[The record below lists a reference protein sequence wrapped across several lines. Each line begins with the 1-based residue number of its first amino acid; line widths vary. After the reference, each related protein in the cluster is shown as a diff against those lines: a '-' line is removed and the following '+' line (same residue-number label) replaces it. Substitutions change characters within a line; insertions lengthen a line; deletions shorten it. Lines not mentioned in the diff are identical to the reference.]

1 MEIDQQSPV
10 EDSQLVKW
18 LTNKL
23 GDLASA
29 PQVNAEALDRSDIFE
44 LSKVISDF
52 FAQEHVAHNDKNYA
66 IVYGLITGY
75 RADQAVS
82 HQEMLDYLSS
92 CVFLFQN

>member
-23 GDLASA
+23 GDFASA
-29 PQVNAEALDRSDIFE
+29 PQASEGVLNRSDIFE
-44 LSKVISDF
+44 LSKVITDF
-52 FAQEHVAHNDKNYA
+52 FAQESVAHNDKNYA
-66 IVYGLITGY
+66 IVYGLITGH
-75 RADQAVS
+75 RAEQAVS

>member
-1 MEIDQQSPV
+1 VEIDQQSPV

-23 GDLASA
+23 GDLSPLANA
-29 PQVNAEALDRSDIFE
+29 GAEALDRSDIFE

-75 RADQAVS
+75 RADQTVS
-82 HQEMLDYLSS
+82 HQEMLDYLTS

>member
-23 GDLASA
+23 DEHAAAPSA
-29 PQVNAEALDRSDIFE
+29 DTDALNRSDIFE

-52 FAQEHVAHNDKNYA
+52 FAQEQVAHNDKNYA

-75 RADQAVS
+75 RADQPVTY
-82 HQEMLDYLSS
+82 QDMLDYLTN